1 MTENTVIVTMVRQ
14 RELVCHPS
22 NGAISNDLEWPFV
35 SWRNARWHEAL
46 RGLSATAE
54 LLAHFWAWS
63 ECWID
68 LAVTLA
74 TAHLFWKL
82 YDDVFNLFSH
92 LAKTKKQR
100 KKETH
105 THTSKKTIPC
115 LPAKKAKSLW
125 FWQKKLSYRSHIARQ
140 LRTQNNNTLS
150 SPHQ

>member
-54 LLAHFWAWS
+54 LLAHFWPWS

-105 THTSKKTIPC
+105 THQQKNNT
-115 LPAKKAKSLW
+115 LPAGKKGKIIMVLT
-125 FWQKKLSYRSHIARQ
+125 KKLSYRSHIARQ
-140 LRTQNNNTLS
+140 LRTQNNNTLR